1 MSAEPLEIHII
12 ADSTGETA
20 ARIARAAITQ
30 FPTRE
35 FSLVRHR
42 KVGTTASLLTALET
56 IKESTERAP
65 VAVFFTLVSEEQAE
79 LVKSFCNDI
88 DVPFADLM
96 TQAMGALERISG
108 IEADQVPMRPLGVEA
123 EYFVRMAA
131 IDFAVRH
138 DDGSLPEALKEC
150 DICLVGP
157 SRSGKTPLSIY
168 LGYLG
173 YKAVN
178 VPLVPG
184 IDPPKE
190 LWDLD
195 RWRIIGLTMDA
206 ERLNQIRGQRVRGM
220 GGFGT
225 KDGYADLVKIYDELD
240 EVGRTQRK
248 LGCPIIDTT
257 GVAIEEAASRIIDV
271 VDDRARKVGQRLR
284 RPPGI
289 VRPGGAWAPPPK

>member
-35 FSLVRHR
+35 FSIVRHR
-42 KVGTTASLLTALET
+42 KMNSTAALLRALEAVRD
-56 IKESTERAP
+56 SAAP
-65 VAVFFTLVSEEQAE
+65 AAVFFTLVNVE
-79 LVKSFCNDI
+79 LADLVRNFCRDADI
-88 DVPFADLM
+88 PFADLM
-96 TQAMGALERISG
+96 TDAMHALERITG
-108 IEADQVPMRPLGVEA
+108 IEADQVAMRPPGVEA

-131 IDFAVRH
+131 IDFAVRM
-138 DDGSLPEALKEC
+138 DDGSIPAALKEC

-168 LGYLG
+168 LAYLG

-184 IDPPKE
+184 IQPPSE
-190 LWDLD
+190 LFELE
-195 RWRIIGLTMDA
+195 RWRIVGLTMDA
-206 ERLNQIRGQRVRGM
+206 ERLLLIRGQRVKGM

-240 EVGRTQRK
+240 EIGRWHRK
-248 LGCPIIDTT
+248 LGCPVIDTT
-257 GVAIEEAASRIIDV
+257 GVAIEEAASRITDI
-271 VDDRARKVGQRLR
+271 VDERARKVGARLR

-289 VRPGGAWAPPPK
+289 VRAGSHYRP